1 MVQPLLP
8 NQSVSNF
15 SDQPTTWSDLA
26 RVCRRVCIL
35 RERGLAEEAEQLRT
49 GQLAAMVTAVRTPQ
63 ETDEAIERK
72 LAGLFATETE
82 RVANAAALAELLAPM
97 LTDARIAPL
106 PLAAVS
112 SAAPFAAASA
122 APFAVGTAPST
133 TPFPP
138 ASSTPPAAAPAAKP
152 ARVAGALDLAGFI
165 DEMIAQERAS

>member
-112 SAAPFAAASA
+112 SAAPFA
-122 APFAVGTAPST
+122 VGTAPST